1 MQTPVLKL
9 VAVAVLS
16 AGFGLTA
23 VAQTTGTTQGR
34 TAAGEK
40 SQSLSSADRK
50 FMETAAQHGMAEVA
64 MGRLAADKAQSPEV
78 KQFGERMV
86 QDHTKANQQLMQI
99 AQQKGMQLPKE
110 TDSKHKRMM
119 ESMTKMSGDK
129 FDREYM
135 EQMVEDHKKD
145 IGLFREASK
154 DAKDPDVKSFATTNL
169 PILEE
174 HHRMAQSIHAKVKE
188 MERSAGSSSGSR
200 PAAGSSPAGSS
211 TR

>member
-9 VAVAVLS
+9 AAVAVLS

-23 VAQTTGTTQGR
+23 VAQTTPSAPGR

-50 FMETAAQHGMAEVA
+50 FMETAAQHGIAEVA
-64 MGRLAADKAQSPEV
+64 LGRVAGQKAQSPEV

-99 AQQKGMQLPKE
+99 AQQKGLALPKE
-110 TDSKHKRMM
+110 TDGKHKRMM
-119 ESMTKMSGDK
+119 EKMSKMSGDQ

-135 EQMVEDHKKD
+135 AAMVDDHKKD
-145 IGLFREASK
+145 VEQFREAAK
-154 DAKDPDVKSFATTNL
+154 DAKDPDVKNFAAANL

-174 HHRMAQSIHAKVKE
+174 HHRMAQSIQAKVKE
-188 MERSAGSSSGSR
+188 MERSAGAGSSR
-200 PAAGSSPAGSS
+200 PAAGSSPAGAG